1 LEGTVTLKLPVL
13 STMIESANCLAYLAK
28 ARAFKPKGKPTPNPA
43 PRMSKNTT
51 VIEMHKHFFR

>member
-1 LEGTVTLKLPVL
+1 
-13 STMIESANCLAYLAK
+13 MIESANYLAYLAK